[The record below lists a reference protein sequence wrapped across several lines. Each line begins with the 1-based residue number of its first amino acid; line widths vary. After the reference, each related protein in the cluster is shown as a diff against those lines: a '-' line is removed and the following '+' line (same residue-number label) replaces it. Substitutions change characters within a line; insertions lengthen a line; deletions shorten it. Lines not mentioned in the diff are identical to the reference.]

1 MRHRSLLCLIGA
13 ATLAVTSG
21 CTVERHWGG
30 SASTGAGGGKAKI
43 GLVTKTNTNPYFVE
57 LRNAASAAAQAQGAD
72 FVALAGQFD
81 GDNDGQVRAIENLMQ
96 QGATTILITPNSS
109 TGVLDARATSGTAR
123 SLTVSEGSSCRS

>member
-1 MRHRSLLCLIGA
+1 VRHRSLLCPLAA
-13 ATLAVTSG
+13 ATLAVTASG

-30 SASTGAGGGKAKI
+30 SASPGGGGKAKI

-57 LRNAASAAAQAQGAD
+57 VRNAASAAAKTAGAD

-96 QGATTILITPNSS
+96 QGATTILITPTAPPACSTRS
-109 TGVLDARATSGTAR
+109 TGRARP
-123 SLTVSEGSSCRS
+123 GSW